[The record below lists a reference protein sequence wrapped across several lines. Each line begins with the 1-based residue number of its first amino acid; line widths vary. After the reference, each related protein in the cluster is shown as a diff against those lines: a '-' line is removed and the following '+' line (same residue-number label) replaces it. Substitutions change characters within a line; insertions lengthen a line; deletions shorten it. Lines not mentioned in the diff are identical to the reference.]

1 MLDAAEYDYW
11 LLDLDGT
18 LVDVEEGYIHDVF
31 DAIGDRLGHDFS
43 QEQAQILWHGLGGF
57 RNDQLERWNIDTDDF
72 WTAFHAVEDGQRR
85 AEHTFLYPDAEHFA
99 DHEGPLGLITHSQ
112 PSLANPTLD
121 HLDIRDWFDTVL
133 CCSDDIGWKPDPAP
147 VERVRSELGVH
158 ETDSGVLAGDGATD
172 IGAAWNTGLD
182 GVHVERHG
190 HDRRGMC
197 VRGDYRVSDFDELF
211 DASARS

>member
-1 MLDAAEYDYW
+1 MLDAADYDYW

-31 DAIGDRLGHDFS
+31 DAVGDRLGYDFS

-57 RNDQLERWNIDTDDF
+57 RNDQLDRWNIDPESF
-72 WTAFHAVEDGQRR
+72 WAAFHAVEDGQRR
-85 AEHTFLYPDAEHFA
+85 AQHTFLYPDAERFA
-99 DHEGPLGLITHSQ
+99 EHDGPLGLITHSQ
-112 PSLANPTLD
+112 PELARPTLEY
-121 HLDIRDWFDTVL
+121 LGIRDWFDTVL
-133 CCSDDIGWKPDPAP
+133 CCSDDIGWKPDPEP
-147 VERVRSELGVH
+147 VERVLADLDVRDD
-158 ETDSGVLAGDGATD
+158 DSGVLAGDGMTD

-190 HDRRGMC
+190 HDRRKMC

-211 DASARS
+211 GASISS